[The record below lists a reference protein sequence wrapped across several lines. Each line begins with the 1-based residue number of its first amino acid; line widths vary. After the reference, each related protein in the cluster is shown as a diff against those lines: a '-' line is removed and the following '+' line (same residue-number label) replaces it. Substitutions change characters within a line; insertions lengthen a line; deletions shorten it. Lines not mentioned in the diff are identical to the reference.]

1 MFEKLNHVVRRY
13 EEITQKLSSGS
24 LGVKELQGLSKE
36 ESQLKD
42 IVTAYQNYQNTKS
55 QITSNKGLLAEEN
68 DEAMKELIKNDL
80 KELEEK
86 LQKSEQDLKLLLIPR
101 DPLDE
106 KNIVLEIRAGTGGE
120 EASLFCADLFRM
132 YSRFAEEHAWKIEL
146 LSLSETGTGGLK
158 EVIALISGKNVYS
171 KLKFEAGTHRVQRVP
186 KTESSG
192 RIHTSACTVAI
203 LPEADD
209 VEVNLK
215 DNELIIDVFRSGGA
229 GGQSVNTTDSAV
241 RVTHIPTGMVVICQD
256 ERSQHKN
263 KAKALKVLKAR
274 LYDKML
280 SEQHEKESSERKL
293 MVGSGDRSEKI
304 RTYNFPQSR
313 VTDHRIGFTL
323 HRLDQVLDGQIETL
337 IDALITHAQAEALKQ
352 V

>member
-1 MFEKLNHVVRRY
+1 M
-13 EEITQKLSSGS
+13 
-24 LGVKELQGLSKE
+24 KELQGLSKE

-337 IDALITHAQAEALKQ
+337 IDAIITHAQAEALKQ

>member
-24 LGVKELQGLSKE
+24 LGVKDLQELSKE

-42 IVTAYQNYQNTKS
+42 IVETYQDYQNLKS
-55 QITSNKGLLAEEN
+55 QITNNKNLLAEEN

-86 LQKSEQDLKLLLIPR
+86 LQKSEQDLKFLLIPR

-106 KNIVLEIRAGTGGE
+106 KNIILEIRAGTGGD
-120 EASLFCADLFRM
+120 EAALFCADLFRM
-132 YSRFAEEHAWKIEL
+132 YSRFAEEHRWKVEI
-146 LSLSETGTGGLK
+146 LSSNATGQGGFK
-158 EVIALISGKNVYS
+158 EIVVMISGSQVYS
-171 KLKFEAGTHRVQRVP
+171 KLKFEGGTHRVQRVP

-192 RIHTSACTVAI
+192 RIHTSACTVAV

-209 VEVNLK
+209 VEINLK
-215 DNELIIDVFRSGGA
+215 ENELTIDVFRSGGA

-241 RVTHIPTGMVVICQD
+241 RVTHIPTGLVVICQD

-280 SEQHEKESSERKL
+280 SEQHEKEASKRKL

-313 VTDHRIGFTL
+313 VTDHRINLTL
-323 HRLDQVLDGQIETL
+323 HQLDQVLDGRIDPL
-337 IDALITHAQAEALKQ
+337 LDALTTQSQAEALKQ